1 MPTFIDIQ
9 KRLVPNLL
17 DDLQQKY
24 HILRSVRFLQPV
36 GRRSLAQSLGMTER
50 VLRSEVEFLKS
61 QDLLH
66 IHASGMSLTKDGFD
80 ILLPLERMMNEIVG
94 INVMED
100 SLKEKLGV
108 RRVMIVPGNSDDSPW
123 VKEELGRAAIQSMKA
138 CVTDHTTIAVTGGT
152 TMSSVA
158 GMLTPDFASPDM
170 LFVPARGGIGE
181 DVQNQANVICATM
194 AQKSGAKHR
203 VLYVPDQVSREMYE
217 SIMKEPSIKEVMAL
231 ITSASIVLHGIG
243 DAATMAKRRNTSE
256 DDLRT
261 ILEGQAVGEAFGYYF
276 DVHGKIVHKV
286 KTIGL
291 QLKDLA
297 SVPNV
302 FAVAGGASK
311 ANAIQSYFKGTPQ
324 SSSTLITDEGAAKE
338 LLKGSSLLK

>member
-17 DDLQQKY
+17 DDLQRKY

-66 IHASGMSLTKDGFD
+66 IHPSGMSLTNEGHE
-80 ILLPLERMMNEIVG
+80 ILLPLERMMNEVTG
-94 INVMED
+94 INVMEK
-100 SLKEKLGV
+100 SLKEKLQLK
-108 RRVMIVPGNSDDSPW
+108 RVIIVPGNSDDFPW
-123 VKEELGRAAIQSMKA
+123 VKEELGRAAIQGMKA
-138 CVTDHTTIAVTGGT
+138 CLIEHTIIAVTGGT
-152 TMSSVA
+152 TMSAVA
-158 GMLTPDFASPDM
+158 GMLTPDFASKDT

-181 DVQNQANVICATM
+181 DVHNQANTICATM

-203 VLYVPDQVSREMYE
+203 VLYVPDQVSRAVYD

-231 ITSASIVLHGIG
+231 ITSANLVLHGIG

-256 DDLRT
+256 EDLQM
-261 ILEGQAVGEAFGYYF
+261 IIEGQAVGEAFGYYF

-286 KTIGL
+286 KTVGL
-291 QLKDLA
+291 QLNDLA
-297 SVPNV
+297 STPNV

-311 ANAIQSYFKGTPQ
+311 ANAIQAYFKGAPQ
-324 SSSTLITDEGAAKE
+324 SSSTHITDEGAAKE
-338 LLKGSSLLK
+338 LLKGTPF